1 MFSKVP
7 ETQTA
12 PVFDF
17 RTASCTSK
25 PGFPPTN
32 PTGSSFM
39 FGASHEA
46 TGSSLPKKE
55 PLVFATSQINMQSE
69 SFMTRIQQ
77 LETKVKALE
86 QRSLLCD
93 TGKHDKDELLALFQ
107 NYMVAA
113 FKLVNCLFSMAIA
126 KIGKLRHTEKAHA
139 SQVEN

>member
-39 FGASHEA
+39 FGASHQT

-55 PLVFATSQINMQSE
+55 PLVFATSQINTQSE
-69 SFMTRIQQ
+69 SFTTRIQQ

-86 QRSLLCD
+86 ERSLLCD
-93 TGKHDKDELLALFQ
+93 AGKHDKDELLALFQ